1 MLDREHAS
9 TPVPVAARN
18 AGFDVL
24 RGTMTLLVLFHHTAI
39 TYGAI
44 GGWFYRE
51 VKPSASPAGT
61 LLVLFCTFNQA
72 FFMGLFF
79 LIAGYFTPAAIDR
92 KGPWRYLADRAL
104 RLGLPLLVFGWIL
117 GPATIALAETARGE
131 AFGDTLARLWQNHAF
146 ENGPLWFAQALLIF
160 AVAAVVVMRVR
171 GRVEAPASA
180 SSSWPSNAVLAL
192 AALGI
197 GLAAVGLRQVW
208 PVGVNVWGLQL
219 GYFASYVVLFAFGCL
234 AARPRWLER
243 VPAAQAR
250 LWKRIAW
257 VVFPLLPAAYF
268 LAKAAPSLAGKP
280 IDVIYAFWE
289 PLVAWGVILA
299 LLQRFTNVMRPFGR
313 LPLELGRRAYAIYI
327 IHPPVLVG
335 IALAW
340 RQVQAPQLVKF
351 ALTGSLTCIACYLLA
366 GLLVRLPGFRRIL

>member
-1 MLDREHAS
+1 MSALPTLERGHA
-9 TPVPVAARN
+9 PARN
-18 AGFDVL
+18 TGFDVL
-24 RGTMTLLVLFHHTAI
+24 RGTMTLLVLFHHAAI

-79 LIAGYFTPAAIDR
+79 LLAGYFTPAAVDR
-92 KGPWRYLADRAL
+92 KGPWRYLADRGL

-117 GPATIALAETARGE
+117 GPATIALAATARGE
-131 AFGDTLARLWQNHAF
+131 SFGAVFARLLQEHAF

-160 AVAAVVVMRVR
+160 AVAAVVVMRAR
-171 GRVEAPASA
+171 GGVEDRVDISAP
-180 SSSWPSNAVLAL
+180 WPSNAMLAL
-192 AALGI
+192 AAVAT

-208 PVGVNVWGLQL
+208 PVGVNAWGLQL
-219 GYFASYVVLFAFGCL
+219 GYFASYVVLFAFGCV
-234 AARPRWLER
+234 AAGPRWLER

-250 LWKRIAW
+250 LWKRVAW
-257 VVFPLLPAAYF
+257 VAFPLLPAAYF
-268 LAKAAPSLAGKP
+268 LAKAVPSLAGKP

-299 LLQRFTNVMRPFGR
+299 LLQRFTSGTRSFGR
-313 LPLELGRRAYAIYI
+313 FPLELGRRAYAIYI

-340 RQVQAPQLVKF
+340 RDVQAPQLVKF
-351 ALTGSLTCIACYLLA
+351 AVTGSLTCLACYLLA
-366 GLLVRLPGFRRIL
+366 GLLVRLPGVRRIV